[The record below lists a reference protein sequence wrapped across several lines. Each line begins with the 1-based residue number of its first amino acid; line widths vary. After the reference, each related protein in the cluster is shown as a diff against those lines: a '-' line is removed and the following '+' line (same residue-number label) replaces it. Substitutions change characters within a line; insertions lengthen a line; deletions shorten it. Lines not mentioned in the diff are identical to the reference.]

1 MSVPQAAAVQPVPE
15 RVQVTPLLAES
26 LRTEAVSRA
35 GVEDWTVRDG
45 GLTETEIGSG
55 GAAVTVMAAADDL
68 VASATEVATRES
80 VAGAGTDAGALY
92 VTEVRV
98 MFVNVPQLAAEQPE
112 PERVQVTPLLAG
124 SFWTV
129 AENGVDCETWTDELG
144 GLTAT
149 EIAGGAAL
157 MVIVE
162 EADLAEFETDVAINE
177 TVEEV
182 GTVPGAV

>member
-1 MSVPQAAAVQPVPE
+1 M
-15 RVQVTPLLAES
+15 L
-26 LRTEAVSRA
+26 
-35 GVEDWTVRDG
+35 VR
-45 GLTETEIGSG
+45 
-55 GAAVTVMAAADDL
+55 
-68 VASATEVATRES
+68 
-80 VAGAGTDAGALY
+80 
-92 VTEVRV
+92 
-98 MFVNVPQLAAEQPE
+98 VPQLPAEQPE

-129 AENGVDCETWTDELG
+129 AENGADCETWTGELG

-162 EADLAEFETDVAINE
+162 EADLAEFETDTAIKE